1 MPKKPIKKEETPPDE
16 MNPEDG
22 QKVGLKDQK
31 PASDEAGQMDAR
43 WKKVESIVNAAKD
56 AYTSGKSSFSDVI
69 GSMLSTLQDLLAS
82 ETGGGEMGG
91 LTGGPQMDLPPEPA
105 PEEQQQ

>member
-1 MPKKPIKKEETPPDE
+1 MPKKLIKKKKAPTDE

-22 QKVGLKDQK
+22 QRIGLKGEA

-43 WKKVESIVNAAKD
+43 WEKVESIVNAAKD

-82 ETGGGEMGG
+82 EEGGGEMGG